1 MKRFALVVA
10 LFCAVVMAA
19 GERAAAQV
27 ALNETPAV
35 ISVGAGWYDFN
46 LSDDEA
52 VDFRLEYRH
61 GDDFLFLKPWGG
73 VEVTTDGS
81 VWGGV
86 GVLVDITFFDAVV
99 LTGSFLDL
107 FAFGGILQ
115 AAAVTFLLLG
125 VAATARLREVLNAP
139 EDEIGGIEANIQSGD
154 FPFSRFMYNVLRQSG
169 PAPLT
174 TPATAR
180 TRPAGR

>member
-1 MKRFALVVA
+1 MKRFALIVA
-10 LFCAVVMAA
+10 LFCAAVMAA

-35 ISVGAGWYDFN
+35 ISAGAGWYDFN

-73 VEVTTDGS
+73 VEVTSDGS
-81 VWGGV
+81 VWGGI

-99 LTGSFLDL
+99 LTGSFAPGLYEDGGGKDL
-107 FAFGGILQ
+107 GHAVEFRSQVELGYQFENKSRLSVAFSHISNANIGDDNPG
-115 AAAVTFLLLG
+115 T
-125 VAATARLREVLNAP
+125 EVLNLYYHIP
-139 EDEIGGIEANIQSGD
+139 LE
-154 FPFSRFMYNVLRQSG
+154 VLF
-169 PAPLT
+169 
-174 TPATAR
+174 
-180 TRPAGR
+180 